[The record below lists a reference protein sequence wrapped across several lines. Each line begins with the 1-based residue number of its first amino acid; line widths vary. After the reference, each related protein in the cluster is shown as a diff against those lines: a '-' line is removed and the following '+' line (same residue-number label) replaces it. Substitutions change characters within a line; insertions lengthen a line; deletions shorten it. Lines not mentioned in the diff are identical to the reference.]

1 MCLSPHFHIQTPSSF
16 HLKTKPSAQFRPIF
30 YFFLLFNNSFFFY
43 TIHSP
48 SRATKSCH
56 RVGFFFFFFCVCF
69 VFSCVEMFCLSK
81 CGVECIYVFRIGKSQ
96 ERPNVA
102 DWPQGGTDRP
112 SEGHPSSSS
121 VSQAREDSRIWIE
134 SCVWSWFQQ
143 SRESPVHPLAT
154 SREESP
160 LFRLSVISL
169 VRNTNRKSVNSVY
182 LSLFIR
188 CGCIQPLGLHN
199 KGIKSRCTTL
209 KIL

>member
-1 MCLSPHFHIQTPSSF
+1 
-16 HLKTKPSAQFRPIF
+16 
-30 YFFLLFNNSFFFY
+30 
-43 TIHSP
+43 
-48 SRATKSCH
+48 
-56 RVGFFFFFFCVCF
+56 
-69 VFSCVEMFCLSK
+69 MFCLSK

-169 VRNTNRKSVNSVY
+169 VRNTNRKSLNSVY

-188 CGCIQPLGLHN
+188 CCGCIQPLGLHN
-199 KGIKSRCTTL
+199 NWWQRLDVVIEKSRYSFFWDATL
-209 KIL
+209 IPLRIFWFVGFHKF